1 MWELL
6 QEKKKV
12 KGKEQRK
19 KGCPSEK
26 KLNLNPQDPGNSN
39 ITNMKQD
46 STELEGKIRCSICK
60 IYGAEVTDIWR
71 AAMEIRG

>member
-6 QEKKKV
+6 QEKKKS
-12 KGKEQRK
+12 QRK
-19 KGCPSEK
+19 RAKEKGCPSEK

-39 ITNMKQD
+39 ITNVKQD

>member
-6 QEKKKV
+6 QEKKKS
-12 KGKEQRK
+12 QRK
-19 KGCPSEK
+19 RAKEKGCPSEK
-26 KLNLNPQDPGNSN
+26 KLNLNPQDPGN